1 MMIKK
6 LLLLMLLLPATFLY
20 PKVFAQKKHAFY
32 DEIEAFKKLDKA
44 HPPVKNGIL
53 FIGSSS
59 LRKWTE
65 LEKTF
70 AAYQAIN
77 RGFGGSTLTDAIFY
91 VNDLID
97 PYQPRQVVIYS
108 GENDIAEGNVSAET
122 VLNRFETL
130 FNLIRQK
137 LPLVPIAF
145 ISIKPSP
152 SRAKFQP
159 IVDEANHLIKKFLRQ
174 QRKTAF
180 INVYKKMLDKKKQM
194 RPELFVEDQL
204 HMNEQGYAIW
214 TKAIKPYL
222 IKP

>member
-1 MMIKK
+1 
-6 LLLLMLLLPATFLY
+6 MLLLPGVFWCA
-20 PKVFAQKKHAFY
+20 KVFPQEKNPNEQ
-32 DEIEAFKKLDKA
+32 EIQAFKKLDRI
-44 HPPVKNGIL
+44 HPKPQNGIL

-59 LRKWTE
+59 LRKWTN

-70 AAYQAIN
+70 AAYHAIN

-91 VNDLID
+91 VDDLIG

-108 GENDIAEGNVSAET
+108 GENDIAYKNVPADT
-122 VLNRFETL
+122 VLNRFKTL
-130 FNLIRQK
+130 FTLIRQK

-152 SRAKFQP
+152 SRAKFQQT
-159 IVDEANHLIKKFLRQ
+159 IIESNKLIKKYLRGQ
-174 QRKTAF
+174 PKTAF
-180 INVYKKMLDKKKQM
+180 IDIYDLMLNQKKQM
-194 RPELFVEDQL
+194 RPELYVEDQL
-204 HMNEQGYAIW
+204 HMNEKGYEIW

>member
-1 MMIKK
+1 
-6 LLLLMLLLPATFLY
+6 MLLLPHVFCCG
-20 PKVFAQKKHAFY
+20 KIFAQEKNPNEQ
-32 DEIEAFKKLDKA
+32 EIQAFKKQDSI
-44 HPPVKNGIL
+44 HPPPKNGIL

-59 LRKWTE
+59 LRKWTD

-70 AAYQAIN
+70 ASYQAIN
-77 RGFGGSTLTDAIFY
+77 RGFGGSTLTDAIYY

-108 GENDIAEGNVSAET
+108 GENDIAYKNVPADT
-122 VLNRFETL
+122 VLNRFKIWFAL
-130 FNLIRQK
+130 VRQK

-152 SRAKFQP
+152 SRAKFQQTV
-159 IVDEANHLIKKFLRQ
+159 IESNKRIKKYLRG

-180 INVYKKMLDKKKQM
+180 INVYGRMLDKKKQM
-194 RPELFVEDQL
+194 RPELYVEDQL
-204 HMNEQGYAIW
+204 HMNEKGYQIW

-222 IKP
+222 IKN